1 MYDIIPS
8 MDFLFGFMLGY
19 LCKEIFSYLKKL
31 SNYDWNNRT
40 TYTEDWDWL
49 SRIEPEDLP

>member
-1 MYDIIPS
+1 
-8 MDFLFGFMLGY
+8 MDFLAGFLLGY
-19 LCKEIFSYLKKL
+19 FLKEIFSYLKKL

>member
-1 MYDIIPS
+1 

-31 SNYDWNNRT
+31 SNNKKEAKPKLCNKKSAS
-40 TYTEDWDWL
+40 L
-49 SRIEPEDLP
+49 LP